1 MRKNLFIKLT
11 AFASSAAF
19 MLATVAPAQAAS
31 KLFVPKIFQEGAT
44 LLAQEGFMPPPSGT
58 LTPPPGGTY
67 TAPPTGTYSPPPD
80 SSGTYTPPP
89 TGTFTPPP
97 GDQMMQPGGTFQ
109 QPSGQFMPQPGDMM
123 QPGMQPGTGQFGQ
136 QQGTQQSCRVN
147 GVEMPGGCNDI
158 QSFST
163 GPMDRPAGQM
173 NGPNMDQ
180 GQFGQ
185 PQQFGQQPG
194 DRQGSGPQG
203 QQGLKDMQ
211 RGVKQMEGN
220 VKQFERML
228 QQAEKKGQQM
238 SPEMKEKITRAKE
251 SITKVKS
258 AKSAEEISDFNMD
271 EFSQDIQSM
280 EQERREQEQQDR
292 QLKDIKRGMSGATQG
307 LKMFKKQLAQLAKKK
322 IAVPT
327 EIAETV
333 QKIEAAVAAIQKA
346 KTWDEV
352 EAAGLEDL
360 QDMFMGL
367 DEQRQQLEMLTRWPQ
382 TVKQAQRE
390 ITNMT
395 RELKRAKSIVT
406 KLAKKGID
414 LSDEYGAM
422 ESAVNKLKETLGA
435 AQAKV
440 KEGSSESVQEAF
452 ELLENEFFGQMD
464 DVWEANRVIQT
475 MSNLGQFTSDFKR
488 GIADAKRQISQLKR
502 QRIDTGELAEVLAE
516 AQAAGNEIVAL
527 LKAKPIDED
536 AVIEA
541 IQGMEDFRQQFDEK
555 ARELRGEQEVMPWQ
569 KGPEQ
574 FKSVSSGINLE
585 QFIPKQEAAP
595 AEEEPVQ

>member
-1 MRKNLFIKLT
+1 
-11 AFASSAAF
+11 
-19 MLATVAPAQAAS
+19 
-31 KLFVPKIFQEGAT
+31 
-44 LLAQEGFMPPPSGT
+44 
-58 LTPPPGGTY
+58 
-67 TAPPTGTYSPPPD
+67 
-80 SSGTYTPPP
+80 
-89 TGTFTPPP
+89 
-97 GDQMMQPGGTFQ
+97 MMNQPGGTFQ
-109 QPSGQFMPQPGDMM
+109 PPSGQFMPQPGDMM
-123 QPGMQPGTGQFGQ
+123 QPGMQQPGMQPNGQNMQPGMQPNGQFGQQQFGQ
-136 QQGTQQSCRVN
+136 QQGTQQSCRIN

-185 PQQFGQQPG
+185 QPR

-220 VKQFERML
+220 VKQFERMM
-228 QQAEKKGQQM
+228 QQAEKKGERM

-271 EFSQDIQSM
+271 EFQQDIQSM
-280 EQERREQEQQDR
+280 EQERREQEQETR
-292 QLKDIKRGMSGATQG
+292 QLQDVKRGMNGAAQG
-307 LKMFKKQLAQLAKKK
+307 MKMFEKQLAQLTKQK
-322 IAVPT
+322 IAVPA
-327 EIAETV
+327 EVAETL
-333 QKIEAAVAAIQKA
+333 QKIKTAITTIKAA
-346 KTWDEV
+346 KTWAEV

-360 QDMFMGL
+360 QDMFMSL

-390 ITNMT
+390 ITNLT

-406 KLAKKGID
+406 KLAKKDID
-414 LSDEYGAM
+414 LSDEYGTM
-422 ESAVNKLKETLGA
+422 ESAVNKLKETLAA

-440 KEGSSESVQEAF
+440 QEGTSDSIQEAF
-452 ELLENEFFGQMD
+452 DLLQNEFFGQMD
-464 DVWEANRVIQT
+464 DVWEANRIIQT

-488 GIADAKRQISQLKR
+488 GIADAKRQITQLKR
-502 QRIDTGELAEVLAE
+502 QRIDTSELAEILAE
-516 AQAAGNEIVAL
+516 AQAAGNEITAM

-541 IQGMEDFRQQFDEK
+541 IQEMEDFRQQFDEK

-574 FKSVSSGINLE
+574 FKSVSSGINLG
-585 QFIPKQEAAP
+585 QFIPKESTP
-595 AEEEPVQ
+595 VEEQPTVEQPIQ